1 MLTKDDVTR
10 AYELTEPGPFLD
22 LCVQA
27 VNSYVASLPDI
38 SVDVTIDVL
47 ADGTTVEST
56 TWADDTVLGAT
67 MLAARLYERR
77 DSRGGVI
84 NVGEAAS
91 FVSRYD
97 SDISRLLRIDSFAK
111 GKVT

>member
-1 MLTKDDVTR
+1 MLTRDAVAN

-27 VNSYVASLPDI
+27 VNSYVSTLPDI
-38 SVDVTIDVL
+38 KTVEVTETL
-47 ADGTTVEST
+47 EDGTTVT
-56 TWADDTVLGAT
+56 VTKWDDDTVLGAT

-84 NVGEAAS
+84 NIGESAS
-91 FVSRYD
+91 YVSRYD
-97 SDISRLLRIDSFAK
+97 SDISRLLRMDSFRKAK
-111 GKVT
+111 VS